1 MGGQCVPFCEGRR
14 SSIAL
19 HINMILVGNVFVV
32 VCSTHT
38 RNTFIV
44 LIHLC
49 LFLFKLTL
57 TLLAVCLHN
66 KEPTTTKRI
75 QCVLKFRR
83 IHLSELP
90 VHLLLLFNCFYLSV
104 QMSNVIYT
112 LYGGSL
118 SQIGAV
124 GRLMKLECLR
134 KYKLS

>member
-1 MGGQCVPFCEGRR
+1 M
-14 SSIAL
+14 L
-19 HINMILVGNVFVV
+19 LLLLLLLVC

-44 LIHLC
+44 LIHPC

-57 TLLAVCLHN
+57 TLLAVFAQQRTNNKTNTMRTKNKTNVFFLFFLHTLR
-66 KEPTTTKRI
+66 PR
-75 QCVLKFRR
+75 QFRR

-112 LYGGSL
+112 LYVRSL
-118 SQIGAV
+118 SSSAAADS
-124 GRLMKLECLR
+124 LMKLR
-134 KYKLS
+134 YVKKYFLS